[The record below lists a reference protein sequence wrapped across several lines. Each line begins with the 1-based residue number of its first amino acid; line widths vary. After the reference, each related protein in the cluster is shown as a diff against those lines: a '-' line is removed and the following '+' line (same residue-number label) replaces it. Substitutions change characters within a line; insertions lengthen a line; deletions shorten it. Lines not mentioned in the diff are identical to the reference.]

1 MDRLGKIAPLTQ
13 IHFSRNL
20 VDRIPFP
27 VMIHA
32 EDGTVLTINK
42 SWTDITGYSHDEIP
56 TMTKWVELAYRH
68 LDKDIEP
75 IIQEVR
81 ELFLIEQTRDEG
93 IFRITTKAGKE
104 RSWDFT
110 STPIGTIDDGRK
122 VIMSIARDV
131 SDNQLM
137 KEQLLESEKLYRG
150 AFETNHDGR
159 LININGVFMECNEA
173 LVRMLG
179 YTHKNEVIGQGPGF
193 MLDEASTQIVTK
205 YIDNY
210 QSYSRV
216 KMVGKKADGSLFPIE
231 VSARLITYQKQH
243 ARFITIRDISRQ
255 IKNQQ
260 MMEESRLR
268 YKTLVE
274 ASFEAIIVYDVQ
286 TQRISNHNNYAEQM
300 LGSDLLSKTFLS
312 VSSISQPLTDDRDA
326 FFSRQVEKTLNGEQ
340 IRFEWDIIDKTGEI
354 IPAEV
359 RMNKIPVLDREEIRI
374 MVIDRSEV
382 KQYQDQ
388 LKRLNTEL
396 RRSNHELEQ
405 FAYVASHDLQEPLG
419 VIQGFIQLLA
429 QDYQDH
435 FDQEGEYMMTAIEHA
450 TQQMQRLIDDILRF
464 SRLDKER
471 EFERTAI
478 DLKQLLKEVEF
489 NLSNRIKETQT
500 ILDIGELPTIM
511 GNETDMLLVFQNL
524 LSNGIKFNLRQPHI
538 SITSVIED
546 DSYIIRVEDNGI
558 GIPEEHHEDVFTIFK
573 RLHNQQEYNGSG
585 IGLATCKKIL
595 SREGG
600 KIWITRPE
608 NKESTIFN
616 IRLPIS

>member
-1 MDRLGKIAPLTQ
+1 
-13 IHFSRNL
+13 
-20 VDRIPFP
+20 
-27 VMIHA
+27 MIHA